1 VPTALEL
8 TREGWKPYLEAASRR
23 GEPSP
28 LTLEERQARERL
40 LTRIR
45 TAAAMLKDRFDAR
58 RVVLFGSLAH
68 AAWFMPDSDV
78 DLAVE
83 GLASRDYVAGVAG
96 WLRKSL
102 ASRPVDLIEIETVGE
117 SLRQA
122 IERHGVEL

>member
-1 VPTALEL
+1 MPTALEL

-28 LTLEERQARERL
+28 LTLEERQAPERL

-83 GLASRDYVAGVAG
+83 GLASRDYWRAWQVVEEIIGD
-96 WLRKSL
+96 
-102 ASRPVDLIEIETVGE
+102 RPVDLIEIETVGE